1 MATNVEVVNNG
12 KENALSLL
20 RRFTKKVQRSGVL
33 PKVRSNR
40 YSTRALSEYVKKKKT
55 LKRIARTEEMAKLI
69 KLGRMPETP
78 VRGPRRS

>member
-1 MATNVEVVNNG
+1 MTTNVEVVNNG

-40 YSTRALSEYVKKKKT
+40 YSNRNVSEYVKKKKT
-55 LKRIARTEEMAKLI
+55 LKKIARTQEVAKLI

-78 VRGPRRS
+78 VRGGRR